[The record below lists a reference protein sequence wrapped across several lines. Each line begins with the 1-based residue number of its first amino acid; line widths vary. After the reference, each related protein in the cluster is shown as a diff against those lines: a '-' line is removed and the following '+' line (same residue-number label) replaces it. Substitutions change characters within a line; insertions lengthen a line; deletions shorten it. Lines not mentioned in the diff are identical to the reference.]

1 MRFHNFRHTLKIVMP
16 EPVDASLS
24 TRHQEA
30 LERFVLF
37 WGEMASDWGINRTM
51 AQIHALLYASGE
63 PLDTDDIMASLHISR
78 GNANMNLRS
87 LMSWNLIRKVHLPN
101 SRKDHYAAEQDAWEL
116 TARIRPVLSQLQA
129 CEDVLTRGGGAL
141 TPDESAFAERLDA
154 FREVMHLF
162 DQFMRVLLPLVR
174 RDNLPLMRE
183 MLHMLEQS
191 NTTTDR

>member
-1 MRFHNFRHTLKIVMP
+1 MP
-16 EPVDASLS
+16 ETAATLS

-63 PLDTDDIMASLHISR
+63 PLDTDVIMARLHISR

-87 LMSWNLIRKVHLPN
+87 LMSWNLIRKVHLPG

-116 TARIRPVLSQLQA
+116 TARIVEERERRELRPVLTQLQA
-129 CEDVLTRGGGAL
+129 CENVLTSGDAPL
-141 TPDESAFAERLDA
+141 NADEAAFAERLDA
-154 FREVMHLF
+154 FREVMDLF
-162 DQFMRVLLPLVR
+162 DQFMRILLPLVR
-174 RDNLPLMRE
+174 RDNLPMMRQ
-183 MLHMLEQS
+183 MLQMLEHANPTS
-191 NTTTDR
+191 GR

>member
-1 MRFHNFRHTLKIVMP
+1 MS
-16 EPVDASLS
+16 EPANASLS

-63 PLDTDDIMASLHISR
+63 PLDTDAIMARLHVSR

-87 LMSWNLIRKVHLPN
+87 LMSWNLIRKVHLPG

-116 TARIRPVLSQLQA
+116 AARIVEERERRELRPVLSQLQA
-129 CEDVLTRGGGAL
+129 CEDVLRKGDGPL
-141 TPDESAFAERLDA
+141 TDDEAAFAERLDA
-154 FREVMHLF
+154 FREVMDLF

-174 RDNLPLMRE
+174 RDNLPMMRE
-183 MLHMLEQS
+183 MLRMLEQS
-191 NTTTDR
+191 NAASTPDR

>member
-1 MRFHNFRHTLKIVMP
+1 MS
-16 EPVDASLS
+16 EPVDPTLS

-51 AQIHALLYASGE
+51 AQIHALLYASSE
-63 PLDTDDIMASLHISR
+63 PLDTDDIMARLHVSR

-87 LMSWNLIRKVHLPN
+87 LMSWNLIRKVHLPG

-116 TARIRPVLSQLQA
+116 TARIVEERERRELRPVLNQLQA
-129 CEDVLTRGGGAL
+129 CEDVLTRGDVPLNA
-141 TPDESAFAERLDA
+141 DEAAFAERLDA
-154 FREVMHLF
+154 FREVMDLF

-174 RDNLPLMRE
+174 RDNLPMMRE
-183 MLHMLEQS
+183 MLRMLEQS
-191 NTTTDR
+191 NTPPTR